1 MNIRGKHVLLR
12 AIERED
18 LPLLNKWAND
28 PEIQRMLGGWHFP
41 TSLQDQEAWFSSL
54 SCNSLNQRFAIEVD
68 SMGLIGTANL
78 VSIDWKNR
86 TAFHGMLLGDK
97 SIRGK
102 GYGTDAIK
110 AIMSYAFDEL
120 GLHRLDTDIIVYN
133 EASLRVYIE
142 KCGWIE
148 EGRRT
153 DWYFRGGRHWDKVL
167 VGITRDRYTQL
178 HNKLDVS
185 ADHSSLTDSSRAGV
199 QRTHADHSAK
209 RKTVP

>member
-1 MNIRGKHVLLR
+1 MNIRGERVLLR

-54 SCNSLNQRFAIEVD
+54 SCNSLNQRFAIEAD

-102 GYGTDAIK
+102 GYGADAIR

-120 GLHRLDTDIIVYN
+120 GLHRLDTDIIIYN

-142 KCGWIE
+142 KCGWVE

-167 VGITRDRYTQL
+167 VGITRARYTQL
-178 HNKLDVS
+178 HNKLDVG
-185 ADHSSLTDSSRAGV
+185 ADQSSSTDLSHAGV
-199 QRTHADHSAK
+199 KRTQAGQSVK
-209 RKTVP
+209 RKQA

>member
-1 MNIRGKHVLLR
+1 MNIRGERVLLR

-18 LPLLNKWAND
+18 LLLLNKWAND
-28 PEIQRMLGGWHFP
+28 PETQRMLGGWHFP
-41 TSLQDQEAWFSSL
+41 VSLQDQEVWFSSL
-54 SCNSLNQRFAIEVD
+54 SCNSLNQRFAIEAD
-68 SMGLIGTANL
+68 GMGLIGTANL

-97 SIRGK
+97 SIHGK
-102 GYGTDAIK
+102 GYGTDTIR

-120 GLHRLDTDIIVYN
+120 GLHRLDTDIIIYN

-153 DWYFRGGRHWDKVL
+153 DWYFRGGCRWDKIL

-178 HNKLDVS
+178 HNKLDVDS
-185 ADHSSLTDSSRAGV
+185 PPPSTNSSRASV
-199 QRTHADHSAK
+199 QCTQAGQPAK
-209 RKTVP
+209 RKKIR